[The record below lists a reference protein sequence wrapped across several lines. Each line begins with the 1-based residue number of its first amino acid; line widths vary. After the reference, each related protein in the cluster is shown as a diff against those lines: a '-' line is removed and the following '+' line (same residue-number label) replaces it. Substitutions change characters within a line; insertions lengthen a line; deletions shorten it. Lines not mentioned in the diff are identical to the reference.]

1 MLKGGEIRLQEL
13 LVRLIANASL
23 HTDGNSPLALA
34 PNAQFDNLSQG
45 NSYDIKAF
53 LRYEFAPAT
62 HIAVGIEKSWG
73 GDQVASGGALRL
85 YFGGPT
91 SLGKDD
97 FLKGHL
103 QFSFPLAA
111 DFHVASDLTHDFERE
126 GGFKE
131 DFTAEVRLTK
141 LFLPTAPLPM
151 K

>member
-1 MLKGGEIRLQEL
+1 MGKFGFKNFWFD
-13 LVRLIANASL
+13 LIANASL

-34 PNAQFDNLSQG
+34 PNAQFDNLSQS

-62 HIAVGIEKSWG
+62 HVAVGIEKSWG
-73 GDQVASGGALRL
+73 GDQVASGGALETV
-85 YFGGPT
+85 FGGPT